1 MQVRGV
7 RTLALGIPAIGFLDV
22 EAIESQTTEIN
33 GVIEIGMFV
42 KYSDLHATGSEW
54 KNLFYV
60 REELY
65 TKHLES

>member
-7 RTLALGIPAIGFLDV
+7 RTLALGIPSFWFLDV

-33 GVIEIGMFV
+33 GVTEIGMFV
-42 KYSDLHATGSEW
+42 KYSDLHGTEREW
-54 KNLFYV
+54 KNLFHV

-65 TKHLES
+65 TNHLES